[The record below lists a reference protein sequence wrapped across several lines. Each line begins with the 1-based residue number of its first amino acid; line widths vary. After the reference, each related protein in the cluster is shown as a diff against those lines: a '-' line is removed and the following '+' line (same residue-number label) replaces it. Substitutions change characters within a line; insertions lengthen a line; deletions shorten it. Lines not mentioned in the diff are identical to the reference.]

1 MYSEDGN
8 RMCVGRDCERRRKG
22 KFAQV
27 RWKKNPAY
35 VCEYCERTFAWYYNA
50 RLRVLR
56 TYIRG
61 CYNERSLVLER
72 TFASAVTVV

>member
-35 VCEYCERTFAWYYNA
+35 VC
-50 RLRVLR
+50 
-56 TYIRG
+56 G

>member
-35 VCEYCERTFAWYYNA
+35 VCE
-50 RLRVLR
+50 
-56 TYIRG
+56 
-61 CYNERSLVLER
+61 CYNGRSISV
-72 TFASAVTVV
+72 VTVVQLVL